1 MEMLCPEC
9 MAPLVSSD
17 GQTAVCTTHGGN
29 YRILFTRFPLAAPA
43 VNAPSPESGE
53 VVGTA
58 VAVAGATPAAS
69 MRCSRHPDVPAIALC
84 VNCRAPVCQTCD
96 FMFPGGVHL
105 CPSCAANPRPQI
117 SPGRRKLIPWSIGL
131 AVFSFLGLIGSVALA
146 RVVPHADVQ
155 ALGAVGE
162 LFSILP
168 ALIGVALGVAAIER
182 RLRTPGIVYIGIVGN
197 GVILLIWFLLIIVGL
212 TR

>member
-17 GQTAVCTTHGGN
+17 GQTAVCPTHGGN

-43 VNAPSPESGE
+43 VNALSPESGE

-58 VAVAGATPAAS
+58 VAVAGTNPATS
-69 MRCSRHPDVPAIALC
+69 MRCVRHPEVPAIAMC

-105 CPSCAANPRPQI
+105 CPACAANPRPQI

-146 RVVPHADVQ
+146 RVVPHAEVQ
-155 ALGAVGE
+155 ALGA
-162 LFSILP
+162 
-168 ALIGVALGVAAIER
+168 
-182 RLRTPGIVYIGIVGN
+182 
-197 GVILLIWFLLIIVGL
+197 
-212 TR
+212 